1 MLSEHELKAV
11 SDALTHLQ
19 KLVGSSFDGMK
30 YEIDQIKKEINLL
43 KYNVDQTFQDNRK
56 ANQNIKQLSI
66 KIDKLENENGN

>member
-11 SDALTHLQ
+11 SDALMHLQ

-30 YEIDQIKKEINLL
+30 YELEEIKKEINML
-43 KYNVDQTFQDNRK
+43 KYNVDKTSQDNWK
-56 ANQNIKQLSI
+56 ANQNIKQLSN